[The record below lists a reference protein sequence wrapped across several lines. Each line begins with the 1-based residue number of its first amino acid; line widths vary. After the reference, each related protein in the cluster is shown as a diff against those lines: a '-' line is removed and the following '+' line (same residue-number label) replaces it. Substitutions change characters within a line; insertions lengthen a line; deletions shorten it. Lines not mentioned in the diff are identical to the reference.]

1 MAKYD
6 KYQKYQKYING
17 VPADPPEYMRGEL
30 IGTGEYDSKADCE
43 SDVLYRWVDNGKT
56 VCKGY
61 SLYNQEKKQKST
73 DKGVTWTD
81 TNEVRDGNKLID
93 QYSTKCGWELQTRW
107 TKTGKT
113 RCNGYSLSEEYI
125 KQESWDMGK
134 TWLNS
139 VPGEY
144 KYEVIDSYNE
154 DCILNSEP
162 LTYEVTAESVDLSLE
177 MGLISISMHVNTKPP
192 ELNIGYKEVTYKF
205 WIQWDEEE
213 SIVPYNITEKIEG
226 RNEGGSYIW
235 DYHYA
240 PNYRVPA
247 HQYLENKTHTIKVWG
262 MAVVIGTPNVPFKI
276 LKWGTAYGLY
286 FKDPIIL
293 WAGHLDHTEYVG
305 YYSYHARTIN
315 LSGDNL
321 LQWATV
327 ENNALFYNNKF
338 VSNNTQMESLPMETF
353 QGMQITYLD
362 VSDNSKLLSI
372 PNLQE
377 GEDNKAWR
385 RLIAKNCTSLT
396 ETPSGLWQNKIYKDS
411 SGRIDW
417 NSYESFD
424 CTDAF
429 NGCTNLTKINGPI
442 KVDIATK
449 MFMNTGLQ
457 NISNVDLVII
467 QADSMFEGVS
477 TLTTLPKSLE
487 SYEETEEYVIVA
499 GDPSAGDPNAGH
511 PSARDYTPSRERM
524 FYGTGITEATEY
536 IMLEPTRLYAYV
548 NSGYTLSCTYTSMFE
563 NSSIAK
569 VSGILPEINLSR
581 FNYDRMFAN
590 TQVSEV
596 SSYFSNITQLPS
608 MNQMFFNC
616 KLTQIPNDFINKD
629 TVDVDVNRFQEVF
642 ANNFSLTNYPIQDNI
657 AIWYWTGFYPNASLI
672 STYAFLNCHPIEDQ
686 VPLQWGGFISLINP
700 VIIEAEGRK
709 GRSIT
714 VDAIGTIKGPDGSMS
729 TGKTTFP
736 LKEGVNTIRIWTSD
750 IWNISGSTYKIIDFG
765 SNGMINSE
773 SNPNYITY
781 LGTDQGAFKATT
793 KFPLDKLVNVEGVSV
808 DFLKSGT
815 NINSLN
821 YLFRGNTKLTSI
833 PEGTFSK
840 LTNLSGAAH
849 MLRNSHIQNVD
860 GLFEGCAN
868 LISAYWALKDCVLLI
883 SAQRAFKDC
892 TKLSEID
899 YIFGD
904 KPEYETLAVNC
915 NQLFENT
922 GAEIFSLSRFLKL
935 SSAVGMF
942 RNNSKLTAINTQFT
956 LEGDNV
962 DVTEMFK
969 DCPLLNNAGNQY
981 VFKLSGTANFTRCW
995 QNCTSLSYIPIVI
1008 YAGNAVNPWEV
1019 PNAVGTQCFNGCTR
1033 LLEKYGDIIP
1043 DDWK

>member
-1 MAKYD
+1 MAEYD

-30 IGTGEYDSKADCE
+30 IGTGEYDSIADCE
-43 SDVLYRWVDNGKT
+43 SNVLYRWVDNGKT

-93 QYSTKCGWELQTRW
+93 QYSTECGWELQTRW

-134 TWLNS
+134 TWYNS

-154 DCILNSEP
+154 DCILHSEP

-192 ELNIGYKEVTYKF
+192 ELDIGYKEVTYKF

-226 RNEGGSYIW
+226 RKPGGSYIW
-235 DYHYA
+235 NYNHA

-293 WAGHLDHTEYVG
+293 WAGHSDHTEYVG

-327 ENNALFYNNKF
+327 ENNALFYNDKF

-362 VSDNSKLLSI
+362 VSDSAKLLSI
-372 PNLQE
+372 PTLQK
-377 GEDNKAWR
+377 GEDNKFPWM

-396 ETPSGLWQNKIYKDS
+396 ETPSGIWQNKIYKDS
-411 SGRIDW
+411 SGGINWD
-417 NSYESFD
+417 SYESFN

-442 KVDIATK
+442 KVDIASR

-457 NISNVDLVII
+457 NISNVDLVIR
-467 QADSMFEGVS
+467 QADSMFEGLS

-499 GDPSAGDPNAGH
+499 GH
-511 PSARDYTPSRERM
+511 PRSGDYTPSRERM

-536 IMLEPTRLYAYV
+536 IMLEPTRLYTYV
-548 NSGYTLSCTYTSMFE
+548 NSGYTPSCTYASMFE
-563 NSSIAK
+563 SSSIAK

-581 FNYDRMFAN
+581 FNYNRMFAN

-596 SSYFSNITQLPS
+596 SSYFSNITQLPN

-657 AIWYWTGFYPNASLI
+657 AIWYWTGFYPNANLI
-672 STYAFLNCHPIEDQ
+672 NTFAFSNCHPIEDQ
-686 VPLQWGGFISLINP
+686 VPLQWGGFMSDIKP
-700 VIIEAEGRK
+700 VIIETE

-736 LKEGVNTIRIWTSD
+736 LKEGVNTIMIWTSD
-750 IWNISGSTYKIIDFG
+750 RWEISGSTYKVIDFG
-765 SNGMINSE
+765 SDGMISPK
-773 SNPNYITY
+773 SNKDLITY

-793 KFPLDKLVNVEGVSV
+793 TFPLDELVYVKGVSV

-815 NINSLN
+815 NINSLDN
-821 YLFRGNTKLTSI
+821 LFEGNTKLTSI

-840 LTNLSGAAH
+840 LANLSGVDCILQ
-849 MLRNSHIQNVD
+849 MSNIQNVD

-868 LISAYWALKDCVLLI
+868 LISAYMAFDECPKLT
-883 SAQRAFKDC
+883 SAQRTFKDC
-892 TKLSEID
+892 TSLQSVNN
-899 YIFGD
+899 IFGRN
-904 KPEYETLAVNC
+904 PGFTPINC

-922 GAEIFSLSRFLKL
+922 AITDFGPNMPNFRPITSGI
-935 SSAVGMF
+935 GMF
-942 RNNSKLTAINTQFT
+942 RNNSKLTTIYTQFT

-962 DVTEMFK
+962 DLTEMFK
-969 DCPLLNNAGNQY
+969 DCPLLNNTENQY

-995 QNCTSLSYIPIVI
+995 QNCTSLSYIPKVI
-1008 YAGNAVNPWEV
+1008 YAGNAVNPWKV
-1019 PNAVGTQCFNGCTR
+1019 PNAVGTQCFNGCTA
-1033 LLEKYGDIIP
+1033 LLEQYGDQIP
-1043 DDWK
+1043 DGWK